1 MNIDEDVLR
10 ILHQE
15 DLYYTTES
23 KYINEMAKLDGGIIV
38 HNENDSSTK
47 TDQLKFAHFHYKN
60 IHFKF
65 SKNLPK
71 NVSQLRK
78 LIAFDKEQKLISDN
92 ELTQLAKI
100 LKSKPTRPKKTKAKT
115 VYEAIIDIWELLN
128 ERDADFV
135 D

>member
-10 ILHQE
+10 ILHEE

-23 KYINEMAKLDGGIIV
+23 KYINEMARIKGVIIV
-38 HNENDSSTK
+38 HNENDNSLELN
-47 TDQLKFAHFHYKN
+47 QLKFAHFHYKN

-65 SKNLPK
+65 SRNLPK
-71 NVSQLRK
+71 NATQLRK
-78 LIAFDKEQKLISDN
+78 LIAFGKEQKLISDN

-100 LKSKPTRPKKTKAKT
+100 LKSKPDKNKFIKANT
-115 VYEAIIDIWELLN
+115 VYDMALGLWELLN
-128 ERDADFV
+128 EREADFV